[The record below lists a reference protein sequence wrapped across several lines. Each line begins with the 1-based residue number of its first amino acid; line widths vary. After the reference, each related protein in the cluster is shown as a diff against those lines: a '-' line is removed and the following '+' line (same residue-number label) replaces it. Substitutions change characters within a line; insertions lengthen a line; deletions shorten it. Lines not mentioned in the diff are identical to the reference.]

1 MVTSRRQEMAGK
13 PVIVRGGGTGGVVVA
28 RRLRRSLSKGD
39 RVVVVERDPTY
50 RFASFLLWVR
60 TGARQPGEVS
70 ADLGRLRRHGIEL
83 VEAEVQAID
92 PETRT
97 VATSAG
103 PLAHDP
109 LPVAPCGRPPPGA
122 LPGFAEAALNVYTVE
137 GAAAAGRALRELE
150 GGRVV
155 VLVSRLPYK
164 CPAAPYETALL
175 AEALLRKRGVRARSS
190 PS

>member
-13 PVIVRGGGTGGVVVA
+13 PVIVRGGGTGGLVVP
-28 RRLRRSLSKGD
+28 RRLRRRLSKGD

-50 RFASFLLWVR
+50 RFAPSFLWVL

-103 PLAHDP
+103 PLAYDR
-109 LPVAPCGRPPPGA
+109 LVVALG
-122 LPGFAEAALNVYTVE
+122 T
-137 GAAAAGRALRELE
+137 EL
-150 GGRVV
+150 
-155 VLVSRLPYK
+155 
-164 CPAAPYETALL
+164 AP
-175 AEALLRKRGVRARSS
+175 EAL
-190 PS
+190 